1 MKNKGLFT
9 RPSLTQLDS
18 HKSEPPTQFP
28 NRIEVTSEDQTAAE
42 HLPARDKPEL
52 PEQPAAQSAEASL
65 SPAKPPKK
73 SPPVKGPDE
82 TRRYTLNLQVDASSK
97 KLLDQLLDGLSQPTK
112 LTAKRALMR
121 TFRKE
126 LLSSK
131 PVKSSY
137 NPEDPVT
144 LRVDL
149 RLPTDF
155 KDAVMKAE
163 GALIYEETA
172 TVLCRNIAPHLD
184 RFLRRALSKNE
195 R

>member
-18 HKSEPPTQFP
+18 HKSEPPTEFP
-28 NRIEVTSEDQTAAE
+28 NRTEVTSEDQTATE
-42 HLPARDKPEL
+42 HPPAYDTAGPTEH
-52 PEQPAAQSAEASL
+52 PAAQSPQASL
-65 SPAKPPKK
+65 SPVK
-73 SPPVKGPDE
+73 SPPVKAPGE
-82 TRRYTLNLQVDASSK
+82 ARRYTLNLQVDASSK
-97 KLLDQLLDGLSQPTK
+97 KLLDQLLDGLSQSTK

-126 LLSSK
+126 LLASK

-149 RLPTDF
+149 RLPTDV
-155 KDAVMKAE
+155 KQAIMKAE
-163 GALIYEETA
+163 GALVYEETA
-172 TVLCRNIAPHLD
+172 TVLSRNIAPHLD
-184 RFLRRALSKNE
+184 RFLSRALSKNG

>member
-18 HKSEPPTQFP
+18 HKSEPPTEFP

-42 HLPARDKPEL
+42 HLPARDKRGLAE
-52 PEQPAAQSAEASL
+52 EPAAQATEESL

-73 SPPVKGPDE
+73 SPPVKRPDE
-82 TRRYTLNLQVDASSK
+82 THRYTLNLQVDAASK
-97 KLLDQLLDGLSQPTK
+97 KLLDHLLDGLSQPAK

-126 LLSSK
+126 LLTSK

-137 NPEDPVT
+137 NPEEPVT

-155 KDAVMKAE
+155 KDAIMKAE

-172 TVLCRNIAPHLD
+172 TVLSRNIAPHLV
-184 RFLRRALSKNE
+184 RFLRRALSKNG